1 MLFIFR
7 LSTIHVEINGGA
19 EMKNNLI
26 IIVVIAIIIIAAVL
40 YLIGYFMRKK
50 NQGKLNELEKRKE
63 TLFDLPIFEE
73 MDEIK
78 KMHMVGQSQNT
89 FREWNQRWTE
99 ISTRSFAELE
109 SQIYEVENLNETFR
123 FMKAKRAVE
132 EANETMS
139 EMEAEVEVIR
149 SGLKELRD
157 SEERNSLEVQKALD
171 VYEELS
177 KLLVEGKESFGPAY
191 SELQKQIKNIEI
203 EFTQFVTLNTSGDPI
218 EAREVLED
226 AERHTY
232 ELDDVMNRIPA
243 LYEELSHTYPDQLK
257 EIEEGYKR
265 LKSEH
270 FVFPEKNFED
280 EIRRVKKR
288 VKNSMV
294 DLEKTEV
301 DAVEVSNRDT
311 ANAIDN
317 LYEVMEREINA
328 RKYVVTNEK
337 TVGDYIA
344 HTLRNNRQLMIEL
357 DHTSQSYTL
366 NHNELGRSRGFQSE
380 IEELIRRYEDFEP
393 KLKEHLIPYSEVQVF
408 FKDCYKILNDIEN
421 QQVEIDDSLKDLRKG
436 EKIAQEKVDQFEF
449 RLRNLKRFVEKQRL
463 PGLPADYLEFFF
475 VATDRIEELSK
486 ALNRIRINIE
496 EINKLCDLCNEDL
509 ELLDKKT
516 QDLVNSAALTEQ
528 MMQYANRYRHTHE
541 NIRVSMERS
550 LTLFSKDYRYQD
562 ALDEIGTAL
571 ERVEPGAFRRIEDF
585 YFKNLD
591 VI

>member
-1 MLFIFR
+1 
-7 LSTIHVEINGGA
+7 
-19 EMKNNLI
+19 MKNNLI
-26 IIVVIAIIIIAAVL
+26 IIVVLAIIIIAAVL
-40 YLIGYFMRKK
+40 YLVGYFMRKK
-50 NQGKLNELEKRKE
+50 NQMKLDDLEKRKE
-63 TLFDLPIFEE
+63 ELFDLPVIEE
-73 MDEIK
+73 VDDVK

-109 SQIYEVENLNETFR
+109 SQIFEVENLNETFR
-123 FMKAKRAVE
+123 FMKAKKAVA
-132 EANETMS
+132 EADETMT
-139 EMEAEVEVIR
+139 EMESEVEIIR
-149 SGLKELRD
+149 NGLKELRE

-171 VYEELS
+171 VYEEIS
-177 KLLVEGKESFGPAY
+177 KLLHDEKSEFGSAY
-191 SELQKQIKNIEI
+191 PELQKQIKNIEI

-218 EAREVLED
+218 EAREVLEN

-232 ELDDVMNRIPA
+232 ELDDVMKRIPP
-243 LYEELSHTYPDQLK
+243 LYDELNRTFPDQLK

-265 LKSEH
+265 LLADH
-270 FVFPEKNFED
+270 YVFPEKNFED
-280 EIRRVKKR
+280 ELRRVQKR
-288 VKNSMV
+288 VKNSTV

-301 DAVEVSNRDT
+301 DAVEVANRDT
-311 ANAIDN
+311 ANAIDA
-317 LYEVMEREINA
+317 LYEIMEREINA
-328 RKYVVTNEK
+328 KKYVLTNHK
-337 TVGDYIA
+337 VVGDYIA
-344 HTLRNNRQLMIEL
+344 HALKNNRQLMIEL

-366 NHNELGRSRGFQSE
+366 NHNELGRSRGFQTE

-393 KLKEHLIPYSEVQVF
+393 KLKEHTIPFSEVQAF
-408 FKDCYKILNDIEN
+408 FKDCYKILDDIEN

-436 EKIAQEKVDQFEF
+436 EKAAQEKVDQYDF
-449 RLRNLKRFVEKQRL
+449 RLRNIKRYVEKQRL

-486 ALNRIRINIE
+486 ALNRIRINME
-496 EINKLCDLCNEDL
+496 EIKKLSDLCNEDL

-516 QDLVNSAALTEQ
+516 KDLVNSAALTEQ

-541 NIRVSMERS
+541 AIRVAMENS
-550 LTLFSKDYRYQD
+550 LELFSKEYRYQD

-591 VI
+591 AI

>member
-1 MLFIFR
+1 
-7 LSTIHVEINGGA
+7 
-19 EMKNNLI
+19 MKNNLI
-26 IIVVIAIIIIAAVL
+26 IIVVLAIIIIAAVL
-40 YLIGYFMRKK
+40 YLVGFFMRKK
-50 NQGKLNELEKRKE
+50 NQMKLDNLEKRKE
-63 TLFDLPIFEE
+63 ELFDLPVIEE
-73 MDEIK
+73 VDDVK

-109 SQIYEVENLNETFR
+109 SQIFEVENLNETFR
-123 FMKAKRAVE
+123 FMKAKKAVA
-132 EANETMS
+132 EAEETMN
-139 EMEAEVEVIR
+139 EMESEVEIIR
-149 SGLKELRD
+149 NGLKELRE

-177 KLLVEGKESFGPAY
+177 KLLHDEKAEFGSAY
-191 SELQKQIKNIEI
+191 PELQKQIKNIEI

-218 EAREVLED
+218 EAREVLEN

-232 ELDDVMNRIPA
+232 ELDDVMKRIPP
-243 LYEELSHTYPDQLK
+243 LYDELTRTFPDQLK

-265 LKSEH
+265 LLADH
-270 FVFPEKNFED
+270 YVFPEKNFTE
-280 EIRRVKKR
+280 ELRRVQKR
-288 VKNSMV
+288 VKNSTV

-301 DAVEVSNRDT
+301 DAVEVANRDT
-311 ANAIDN
+311 ANAIDA
-317 LYEVMEREINA
+317 LYEIMEREINA
-328 RKYVVTNEK
+328 KKYVVTNHK
-337 TVGDYIA
+337 VVGDYIA
-344 HTLRNNRQLMIEL
+344 HALKNNRQLMIEL

-393 KLKEHLIPYSEVQVF
+393 KLNEHTIPYSEVQAF
-408 FKDCYKILNDIEN
+408 FKDCYKILDDIEN
-421 QQVEIDDSLKDLRKG
+421 QQVEIDDSLKELRKG
-436 EKIAQEKVDQFEF
+436 EKIAQEKVDQYDF
-449 RLRNLKRFVEKQRL
+449 RLRNIKRYVEKQRL

-486 ALNRIRINIE
+486 ALNRIRINME
-496 EINKLCDLCNEDL
+496 EIKKLSDLCNEDL

-516 QDLVNSAALTEQ
+516 NDLVNSAALTEQ

-541 NIRVSMERS
+541 AIRVAMENS
-550 LTLFSKDYRYQD
+550 LELFSKEYRYQD

-585 YFKNLD
+585 YFNNLD
-591 VI
+591 AI